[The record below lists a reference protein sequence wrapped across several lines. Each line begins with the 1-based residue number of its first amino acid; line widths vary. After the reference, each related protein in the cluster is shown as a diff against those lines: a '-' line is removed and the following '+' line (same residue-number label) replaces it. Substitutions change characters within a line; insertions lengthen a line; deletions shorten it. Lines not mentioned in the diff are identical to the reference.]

1 MSKKSPIFYSA
12 LLLTGVN
19 LLLRMVST
27 SFQVYISGQIGAA
40 GVGLLQLVLSVGGM
54 AMTAGI
60 AGIRTGSMYLTAEE
74 LGKKRPEN
82 ISRILRGCC
91 IYSLICSGV
100 VATFLYSFA
109 PIVAKLWI
117 GNAYTAPALRLVG
130 CFLPI
135 NCLVGVM
142 TGYFTAAGKIKTLAA
157 VEVAEQLISMVVTLL
172 GLHFFANNNPEKAC
186 QWVVFGSGAGGCFTL
201 LVLSIL
207 RSLEKSKKSPRFP
220 LRRRLLGIAAP
231 LALADDLK
239 AGINTTENLMVP
251 KRLALFP
258 GAANPLAA
266 FGTVCGMVFPVLMF
280 PAALLFGLCEL
291 LIPEMARCNASNS
304 RVRIAYLAKRSLRV
318 ALLYGCFFWGILYLL
333 AEPLCLQLY
342 DSQDA
347 GYYLGL
353 YASLAPMLYC
363 DAVTDATNK
372 GLGQQ
377 KISVRYNIL
386 TSLMDVAFLFLLL
399 PKYGMTGYFISFLVT
414 HLVNF
419 LLSIRLLIRTAQI
432 HISILSICQALLA
445 TGLSIALS
453 SVLVKPWLSAAAFCL
468 LLPSLLTL
476 VGVVSKEDALWL
488 KTLIRIK

>member
-60 AGIRTGSMYLTAEE
+60 AGIRTATMYLTAEE
-74 LGKKRPEN
+74 IGRKRPEN
-82 ISRILRGCC
+82 VGRILRSCC
-91 IYSLICSGV
+91 IYSLACSGV
-100 VATFLYSFA
+100 VAGVLYGLA
-109 PIVAKLWI
+109 PVIADGWI
-117 GNAYTAPALRLVG
+117 GNSQTVPALRLVS
-130 CFLPI
+130 CFLPV

-142 TGYFTAAGKIKTLAA
+142 VGYFTAAGRIKMLAA
-157 VEVAEQLISMVVTLL
+157 VEVAEQLISMVVTVL
-172 GLHFFANNNPEKAC
+172 GLQLWSEGVAEKAC
-186 QWVVFGSGAGGCFTL
+186 QWVVFGSGAGSCFTL
-201 LVLSIL
+201 LALAIL
-207 RSLEKSKKSPRFP
+207 RCAEKKKAGQPIP
-220 LRRRLLGIAAP
+220 VCRRLLGIALP
-231 LALADDLK
+231 LAVADDLK
-239 AGINTTENLMVP
+239 TGINTTENLMVP

-258 GAANPLAA
+258 GGANPLAA

-291 LIPEMARCNASNS
+291 LIPEMARCNAAGS
-304 RVRIAYLAKRSLRV
+304 RVRIAYLTKRSLRV
-318 ALLYGCFFWGILYLL
+318 AMLYGCFFGGLLYLL
-333 AEPLCLQLY
+333 ADFLCVKLY
-342 DSQDA
+342 GSAEA
-347 GYYLGL
+347 GQYLAM
-353 YASLAPMLYC
+353 YAFLAPMLYC
-363 DAVTDATNK
+363 DAVTDSINK

-386 TSLMDVAFLFLLL
+386 TSLMDVAFLFILL
-399 PKYGMTGYFISFLVT
+399 PKYGMIGYFTSFLIT

-432 HISILSICQALLA
+432 PISPLNVCQALLA

-453 SVLVKPWLSAAAFCL
+453 SVLGQPWLSAAAFCL

-476 VGVVSKEDALWL
+476 FGVVSKEDAIWL
-488 KTLIRIK
+488 KDLTKFK

>member
-91 IYSLICSGV
+91 LYSLVCSGV
-100 VATFLYSFA
+100 VAALLYIFSPLIA
-109 PIVAKLWI
+109 GTWI
-117 GNAYTAPALRLVG
+117 GNAHTAPALRLVG

-291 LIPEMARCNASNS
+291 LIPEMARCNASES

-347 GYYLGL
+347 GYFLGM

-363 DAVTDATNK
+363 DAVTDAMNK

>member
-19 LLLRMVST
+19 LLLRIVST

-100 VATFLYSFA
+100 VAISLYSFA
-109 PIVAKLWI
+109 PMVAKLWI
-117 GNAYTAPALRLVG
+117 GNAYTTPALRLVSS
-130 CFLPI
+130 FLPI

-201 LVLSIL
+201 LALAIL
-207 RSLEKSKKSPRFP
+207 RCAEKKKAGKPIP
-220 LRRRLLGIAAP
+220 VCRRLLGIALP
-231 LALADDLK
+231 LAVADDLK
-239 AGINTTENLMVP
+239 TGINTTENLMVP

-291 LIPEMARCNASNS
+291 LIPEMARCNAAGS
-304 RVRIAYLAKRSLRV
+304 RVRIAYLTKRSLRV
-318 ALLYGCFFWGILYLL
+318 AMLYGCFFGGLLYLL
-333 AEPLCLQLY
+333 AELLCVKLY
-342 DSQDA
+342 DSAEA
-347 GYYLGL
+347 GQHLAM
-353 YASLAPMLYC
+353 YAFLAPMLYC
-363 DAVTDATNK
+363 DAVTDAINK

-386 TSLMDVAFLFLLL
+386 TSLMDVAFLFILL
-399 PKYGMTGYFISFLVT
+399 PKYGMIGYFTSFLIT

-432 HISILSICQALLA
+432 HISLLNVCQALLA

-453 SVLVKPWLSAAAFCL
+453 SVLGQPWLSAAAFCL

-476 VGVVSKEDALWL
+476 LGVVSKEDALWI
-488 KTLIRIK
+488 KTLIGMK

>member
-100 VATFLYSFA
+100 VAIFLYSFA

-117 GNAYTAPALRLVG
+117 GNAYTAPALRLVS

-142 TGYFTAAGKIKTLAA
+142 TGYFTAAGRIKTLAA

-172 GLHFFANNNPEKAC
+172 GLHFFANNSPEKAC

-201 LVLSIL
+201 LVLSVL
-207 RSLEKSKKSPRFP
+207 RTLERAKTSPRFP

-258 GAANPLAA
+258 GAADPLAA

-304 RVRIAYLAKRSLRV
+304 RIRIAYLAKRSLRV

-333 AEPLCLQLY
+333 AESLCLRLY
-342 DSQDA
+342 DSRDA

-363 DAVTDATNK
+363 DAVTDAMNK

-476 VGVVSKEDALWL
+476 FGVVSKEDALWL